1 MIRVFTRTFQEGFC
15 YMSDLHKR
23 EEHLAACTNKID
35 RSIERYIRSIETIVS
50 RYGPIEIRYIDIKP
64 LYAKD
69 SNAIMVMVIVKL
81 DDRSLEHDKNLKL
94 EIEDYFN
101 SINYQHRRNGQG
113 FLPSLSPKDHMNKN
127 TYVISNATTTQLI
140 TLMFDQEGEWV

>member
-94 EIEDYFN
+94 EIEDFFN
-101 SINYQHRRNGQG
+101 SINY
-113 FLPSLSPKDHMNKN
+113 
-127 TYVISNATTTQLI
+127 
-140 TLMFDQEGEWV
+140 